1 MTRRHFD
8 PAAFLPLSP
17 AMFHVLVALADGE
30 KHGYA
35 ILKEVSRLT
44 DGEVRLGAGT
54 LYAVIK
60 RFVDEG
66 LIAESDERPD
76 PALDDERRRYYRLLD
91 AGRLVV
97 LAELARMERAIAL
110 AHEKRLVARR
120 APGRL

>member
-8 PAAFLPLSP
+8 PSAFLPLSP

-35 ILKEVSRLT
+35 ILKEVSRNT
-44 DGEVRLGAGT
+44 DGRVRLGPGT
-54 LYAVIK
+54 LYAVIR
-60 RFVDEG
+60 RFVDAE

-91 AGRLVV
+91 AGRQVV
-97 LAELARMERAIAL
+97 RAELARMEQAIAL
-110 AHEKRLVARR
+110 ARDKRLVARHV
-120 APGRL
+120 